1 MRRFSEPLHPR
12 QIEAL
17 RKASGIATLHVM
29 MDMSDFM
36 LDLATKGGRRD
47 EMEKLARVIYG
58 AKRKL

>member
-1 MRRFSEPLHPR
+1 
-12 QIEAL
+12 
-17 RKASGIATLHVM
+17 M